1 MYRFDFNKNMKL
13 YLNEIKNIYKPILME
28 LLIFVS
34 FILFAL
40 WSILGFGKLFET
52 LFFDGSVNINIG
64 LTGFFGLFILSSVA
78 YITHLFAPHN
88 YIHNLILLFLG

>member
-1 MYRFDFNKNMKL
+1 
-13 YLNEIKNIYKPILME
+13 ME

-52 LFFDGSVNINIG
+52 LFFDGSVQLGIG
-64 LTGFFGLFILSSVA
+64 LTGFFGLFILSSIA
-78 YITHLFAPHN
+78 YITHLFTPHN
-88 YIHNLILLFLG
+88 YIHNLILLFFGLTLFIYFYKNSSLRISKIHYLIFFF